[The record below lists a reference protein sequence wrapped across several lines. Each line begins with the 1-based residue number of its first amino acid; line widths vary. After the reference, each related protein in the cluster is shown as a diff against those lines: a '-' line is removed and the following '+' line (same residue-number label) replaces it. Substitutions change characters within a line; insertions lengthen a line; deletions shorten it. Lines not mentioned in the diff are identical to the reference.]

1 MEQEKKKTGW
11 SVRALAGLL
20 GIPDATAGYWVNS
33 GLVTVERRGRGRGG
47 HSIGIAGLRELVTVM
62 ELRNAGISL
71 QAVQRAVEE
80 LRRLTSEARPLAQ
93 LMVVAIGDDVVW
105 HESGDPAAFVSAE
118 RRPGQRV
125 LLVPVGEA
133 TAELQRRLETESVG
147 ALST

>member
-1 MEQEKKKTGW
+1 
-11 SVRALAGLL
+11 
-20 GIPDATAGYWVNS
+20 
-33 GLVTVERRGRGRGG
+33 
-47 HSIGIAGLRELVTVM
+47 M

-80 LRRLTSEARPLAQ
+80 LRRLTSENRPLAQ

-105 HESGDPAAFVSAE
+105 HEQGDPTAYVSAH

-133 TAELQRRLETESVG
+133 TTELQRQLNTVSVETG
-147 ALST
+147 ASP

>member
-1 MEQEKKKTGW
+1 M
-11 SVRALAGLL
+11 
-20 GIPDATAGYWVNS
+20 
-33 GLVTVERRGRGRGG
+33 
-47 HSIGIAGLRELVTVM
+47 VTVM

-80 LRRLTSEARPLAQ
+80 LRRLTREDRPLSQ

-105 HESGDPAAFVSAE
+105 YEEGDPAAFVSAH

-133 TAELQRRLETESVG
+133 TAELQRRLEGVG
-147 ALST
+147 TGA

>member
-1 MEQEKKKTGW
+1 MEQQEKTGW
-11 SVRALAGLL
+11 SVRALAQLL
-20 GIPDATAGYWVNS
+20 GIPVSTASYWVIS

-47 HSIGIAGLRELVTVM
+47 HTICIAGLREMVTVM

-80 LRRLTSEARPLAQ
+80 LRRLTSEDRPLAQ

-105 HESGDPAAFVSAE
+105 HEEGDPAAFVSAH

-125 LLVPVGEA
+125 LMVPVGEA
-133 TAELQRRLETESVG
+133 TADLQRRLETESVG
-147 ALST
+147 ART

>member
-1 MEQEKKKTGW
+1 MQERSGW
-11 SVRALAGLL
+11 SMRALADLL
-20 GIPDATAGYWVNS
+20 GIPTATASYWLNS
-33 GLVTVERRGRGRGG
+33 GLVTAVRRGRGRAG
-47 HSIGIAGLRELVTVM
+47 HVIGLEGLRELVTVM

-80 LRRLTSEARPLAQ
+80 LRRLTSEEHPLAQ

-105 HESGDPAAFVSAE
+105 HEEGDPTAFVSAH

-133 TAELQRRLETESVG
+133 TAELQRRLEGVG
-147 ALST
+147 TGT